1 MRKRQS
7 AVVFSI
13 LSLVFMSAMFAGCG
27 KKASGKVLDR
37 SIVSTGDARRLLHVF
52 TRAENGED
60 IVIGV
65 IGGSITEGAAA
76 NPRSNRYGDLVANWF
91 KKRFKNAKV
100 KYVNAGIEAT
110 GSGIAA
116 HRAYRDLL
124 KHNPD
129 FVVTEFAVNDG
140 KGRSF
145 AETYEGL
152 LRQILKQDNN
162 PAVVMLFT
170 MYDNGDNSQESQE
183 RLGRHYGLPM
193 VSYRDG
199 VWPEIEAGTME
210 WSDVGADQAHPNNTG
225 HKYCAEM
232 IINLLELVYD
242 QMPGKGMR
250 PAKIK
255 QIPKPLHTDIFE
267 FAKLHTS
274 DTFVATKNAGFTTA
288 TGRLGN
294 VWVSDKPGSSLEFE
308 VEGTHIRVVF
318 WKIKK
323 DMGIATAQVDNHSM
337 INMDGWFEQDWGGYD
352 CEVSVAKDL
361 KPGKHKLTITLLD
374 KKNSNSN
381 GHQFQLRAI
390 MAAGL
395 K

>member
-1 MRKRQS
+1 MYRRNS
-7 AVVFSI
+7 AIIFIILPIVF
-13 LSLVFMSAMFAGCG
+13 LSAMFAGCG
-27 KKASGKVLDR
+27 KKAPDEVLDR
-37 SIVSTGDARRLLHVF
+37 SIVSMGDAKRLLHVF
-52 TRAENGED
+52 TKAESGED
-60 IVIGV
+60 IVVGV

-76 NPRSNRYGDLVANWF
+76 DPPSNRYGDLVANWF
-91 KKRFKNAKV
+91 KKRFKKVKV
-100 KYVNAGIEAT
+100 KYVNAGIGAT

-116 HRAYRDLL
+116 HRAYKDLL
-124 KHNPD
+124 KYKPD

-140 KGRSF
+140 KERSF

-152 LRQILKQDNN
+152 LRQILKQGNN

-170 MYDNGDNSQESQE
+170 MYDSGDNAQESQE

-199 VWPEIEAGTME
+199 VWPEIEAGTMQ
-210 WSDVGADQAHPNNTG
+210 WSDVGADHVHPNNLG

-250 PAKIK
+250 PAKV
-255 QIPKPLHTDIFE
+255 KPLPRALHTSIFE
-267 FAKLHTS
+267 FTKSHTADS
-274 DTFVATKNAGFTTA
+274 LAATKNAGFRTE

-294 VWVSDKPGSSLEFE
+294 AWVADKPGSTLEFE

-318 WKIKK
+318 LKIKK
-323 DMGIATAQVDNHSM
+323 DMGIATAQVDNLPM
-337 INMDGWFEQDWGGYD
+337 VNMDGWFEQDWGGYD
-352 CEVSVAKDL
+352 CEVVVAKDL
-361 KPGKHKLTITLLD
+361 KPGKHKLTITLLEE
-374 KKNSNSN
+374 KNANSN
-381 GHQFQLRAI
+381 GHEFQLRAI
-390 MAAGL
+390 MAAEL